1 MKRLPRVIVI
11 SLSLLASVAYILE
24 GRPRIALWRAGF
36 SHQTYR
42 SGFVSLLRTEIK
54 CSDRNPSLKG
64 WIDCFPRLERLHL
77 VAGGDNSNH
86 FDSLLPFTRITSLRE
101 LELAGVSLGSV
112 DEIPAFPLLE
122 ELRLY
127 ESTCMQSPNW
137 TSGCVLRRASR
148 PEMFSAGCPS
158 IREKASSRYRR
169 DAGRAISSFRAR
181 WLPTLPLEISS
192 MI

>member
-1 MKRLPRVIVI
+1 MKRLPRVFVIWI

-54 CSDRNPSLKG
+54 CSDRNPSLEG

-127 ESTCMQSPNW
+127 ESNCWQLKPAPDSQQLKA
-137 TSGCVLRRASR
+137 LRMRLPKLKALWIDDDYSKR
-148 PEMFSAGCPS
+148 LHLDTGRDEIIFT
-158 IREKASSRYRR
+158 EK
-169 DAGRAISSFRAR
+169 
-181 WLPTLPLEISS
+181 EI
-192 MI
+192 